1 MRMYRKLFVIHIAL
15 TTLISCGC
23 NASDPAKKDIDA
35 LQGTWEIVSA
45 EKGGKDITQECQD
58 EGFKIT
64 FQGDAWIQD
73 VKGYHFN
80 TSKDSHIKIDASKLP
95 KEFDHIHTLT
105 STIASTY
112 PGIYKL
118 NGDTLTLCFDVD
130 LKSRP
135 TEFATAGSSGYFLVN
150 LKRAKQIQ

>member
-1 MRMYRKLFVIHIAL
+1 MRTQQILFAILIAFA
-15 TTLISCGC
+15 TLASSGC
-23 NASDPAKKDIDA
+23 NAKDPAKNDLDV

-45 EKGGKDITQECQD
+45 EKGGNDITQECHD
-58 EGFKIT
+58 EGFKLT

-80 TSKDSHIKIDASKLP
+80 TSKDSHIKLDASKSP

-105 STIASTY
+105 PTFASTY

-130 LKSRP
+130 QKSRP
-135 TEFATAGSSGYFLVN
+135 TEFTTAGSSGYFLVN
-150 LKRAKQIQ
+150 LKRARQIQ